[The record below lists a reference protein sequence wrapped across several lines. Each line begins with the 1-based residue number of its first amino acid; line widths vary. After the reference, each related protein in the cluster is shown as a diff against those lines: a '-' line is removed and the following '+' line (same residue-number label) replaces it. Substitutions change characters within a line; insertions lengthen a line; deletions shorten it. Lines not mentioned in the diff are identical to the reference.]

1 MGKIS
6 RRPISMK
13 RERNTLLNSDSGEKL
28 ASGPTVSNPGPTL
41 DRQPKVAVKEVVREC
56 PSSETTMVPSPYS
69 RK

>member
-1 MGKIS
+1 
-6 RRPISMK
+6 MK

-41 DRQPKVAVKEVVREC
+41 DRQPKVAVKDVVREC
-56 PSSETTMVPSPYS
+56 PSSETTMVPSPNS